1 MASQR
6 GFTLIE
12 MMVTVAILCTLAA
25 AATPLVQHYHQRQQ
39 EAELRDALRTL
50 RTAIDGY
57 VQAGLDGKIEKK
69 ARESGYP
76 PTLKTLIDGVKD
88 TANPNGGLI
97 YFLRRIPR
105 DPMCNCAGRND
116 AETWRL
122 RASTQAPGDFSGGGK
137 DVFDISSTSTAT
149 GLNGVPYAQW

>member
-1 MASQR
+1 MGGQR

-12 MMVTVAILCTLAA
+12 MMVTLAILGTLAA
-25 AATPLVQHYHQRQQ
+25 AATPLVRHYHQRQQ
-39 EAELRDALRTL
+39 ETALRESLRTL

-57 VQAGLDGKIEKK
+57 LQASLDGRIEKK

-76 PTLKTLIDGVKD
+76 PTLKHLTEGVTD

-105 DPMCNCAGRND
+105 DPMCDCPGRSD
-116 AETWRL
+116 EETWRL
-122 RASTQAPGDFSGGGK
+122 RASTQPPGEFSGGGK
-137 DVFDISSTSTAT
+137 DVFDVSSTSTAI

>member
-1 MASQR
+1 MNNQR

-12 MMVTVAILCTLAA
+12 MIVTLALLGTLAA
-25 AATPLVQHYHQRQQ
+25 AAAPLVRHYHQQQQ
-39 EAELRDALRTL
+39 EAGLRESLRTL
-50 RTAIDGY
+50 RKAIDDY
-57 VQAGLDGKIEKK
+57 HQASLDGRIEKK

-76 PTLKTLIDGVKD
+76 PTLKHLIQGVTD

-105 DPMCNCAGRND
+105 DPMCDCAGGSD
-116 AETWRL
+116 EETWRL
-122 RASTQAPGDFSGGGK
+122 RSSSQPPGDFSGGGK
-137 DVFDISSTSTAT
+137 DVFDVSSTSTAR

>member
-1 MASQR
+1 MKNQR

-12 MMVTVAILCTLAA
+12 MIVTLALLGTLAA
-25 AATPLVQHYHQRQQ
+25 AAAPLVRHYHQQQQ
-39 EAELRDALRTL
+39 EAELRESLRSL
-50 RTAIDGY
+50 RLAIDAY
-57 VQAGLDGKIEKK
+57 HQASRDGRIEKK

-76 PTLKTLIDGVKD
+76 PTLKHLIEGVTD

-105 DPMCNCAGRND
+105 DPMCDCAGRRD
-116 AETWRL
+116 EETWRL
-122 RASTQAPGDFSGGGK
+122 RSSSQPPGDFSGGGK
-137 DVFDISSTSTAT
+137 DVFDISSSSTAR